1 MPKARTR
8 SRTKAPAWQKR
19 DNNREARIQAAAV
32 QYVELVAP
40 QVYVVHI
47 PNGGPGRSLSRLKWM
62 GAKSGVADLIIID
75 EHGLAYF
82 AECKDVDGKLTPDQ
96 IAFRDFCRE
105 RRYPWALVRSVNDM
119 ADALR
124 EWKIHTREAR

>member
-1 MPKARTR
+1 
-8 SRTKAPAWQKR
+8 
-19 DNNREARIQAAAV
+19 
-32 QYVELVAP
+32 
-40 QVYVVHI
+40 
-47 PNGGPGRSLSRLKWM
+47 M
-62 GAKSGVADLIIID
+62 GSVSGVTDLVLID
-75 EHGLAYF
+75 EHSLAYF
-82 AECKDVDGKLTPDQ
+82 AEIKDVDGKLSDNQ